1 MFWRFAF
8 ASTAHNANRQ
18 MFLYFS
24 FSQWLVFS
32 SFVFS
37 DRGIAM
43 VTAKQL
49 FLRVSLQKWHNCRCT
64 NHTCIRSS
72 VNKKPSNI
80 LQYKTVSYSVT
91 SVTGVHMWQKRRHR
105 WHLFSHLWHL
115 FDHMCTPVTLV
126 TEHVTILYC
135 DILEGLKSVWYP
147 IFTSD
152 VTLCPPYIPV
162 LSFYIHFFTSD
173 VPVGILISA
182 FWRPIFAS

>member
-1 MFWRFAF
+1 MFIHSPVLR
-8 ASTAHNANRQ
+8 ASTNILLFSKHRIPMRRCPHTFIFLIILFLIFILQIFLSPISQFHISYFHILVFLHISYLCISYFLFSYPVSHIYFDADVLKICFCVAHNANRQ

-64 NHTCIRSS
+64 NHTCIRSL

-91 SVTGVHMWQKRRHR
+91 SVTGVHM
-105 WHLFSHLWHL
+105 
-115 FDHMCTPVTLV
+115 
-126 TEHVTILYC
+126 
-135 DILEGLKSVWYP
+135 
-147 IFTSD
+147 
-152 VTLCPPYIPV
+152 
-162 LSFYIHFFTSD
+162 
-173 VPVGILISA
+173 
-182 FWRPIFAS
+182 